1 MSFRATVFGLLAIAV
16 MIVATIVFL
25 SGTSNEQPEAVPPGA
40 AGGGS
45 SSSGT
50 LYVPCSSCDARH
62 RRLKK
67 GRSGKD

>member
-1 MSFRATVFGLLAIAV
+1 MSLRAAVFGLLAIAV

-25 SGTSNEQPEAVPPGA
+25 SGTLNEPPGAVPPDA

-50 LYVPCSSCDARH
+50 LYVPCGSCDARH
-62 RRLKK
+62 QRLKK